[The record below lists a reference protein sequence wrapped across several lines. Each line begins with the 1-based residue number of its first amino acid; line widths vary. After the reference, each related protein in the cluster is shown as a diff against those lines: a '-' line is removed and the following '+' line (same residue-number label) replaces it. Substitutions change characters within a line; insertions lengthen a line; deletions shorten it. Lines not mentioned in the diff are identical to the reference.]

1 MKRMNILLFAAL
13 MLGMTFAGHA
23 SGETLEEEAIKENP
37 KLKSV
42 TIPASV
48 TSIEDGNFDECPQ
61 VVIRTPKNSKAWIWA
76 NEHEINVEELN

>member
-42 TIPASV
+42 VIPASV
-48 TSIEDGNFDECPQ
+48 KTITEGNFEDCPQ
-61 VVIRTPKNSKAWIWA
+61 AVIRAPKNSKAWIWA
-76 NEHEINVEELN
+76 NEHKIPVEELK

>member
-1 MKRMNILLFAAL
+1 MKRMNILLFATL
-13 MLGMTFAGHA
+13 MLGMPFAGHA

-61 VVIRTPKNSKAWIWA
+61 AVTRAPKNSKAWIWA
-76 NEHEINVEELN
+76 NEHKIPVEELK